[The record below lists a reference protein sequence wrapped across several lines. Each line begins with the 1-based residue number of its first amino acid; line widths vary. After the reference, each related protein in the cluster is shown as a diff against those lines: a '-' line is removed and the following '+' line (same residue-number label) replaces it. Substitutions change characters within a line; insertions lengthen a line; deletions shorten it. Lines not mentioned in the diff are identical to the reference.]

1 MIFEYIDT
9 KEKLMIPML
18 YKSLIDNISNDAS
31 KKSTNVLYQAYSNQN
46 DDLKSILYS
55 IQPMTII
62 PKEIL

>member
-1 MIFEYIDT
+1 
-9 KEKLMIPML
+9 ML